1 MKKTY
6 ISPAM
11 LTVELGSRD
20 ALLQSVSSTEG
31 LTGTSYGG
39 RTSSITG
46 GVTEGDVKESK
57 SIWDEEW

>member
-6 ISPAM
+6 ISPAA

-39 RTSSITG
+39 SSSG
-46 GVTEGDVKESK
+46 RVTEGDVKESK
-57 SIWDEEW
+57 SLWDEEW